1 MLEQNNL
8 FCSEKPYY
16 LHPKKGLFREQNNL
30 FCSGSLWCLVPKQTF
45 LYTNL
50 MLINANNM
58 RRLVWLLMDVS
69 CPWACMSKFEKG
81 EKERMTVVVR

>member
-1 MLEQNNL
+1 MLKQNNL

-30 FCSGSLWCLVPKQTF
+30 FCSGSPWCLVSKKTF

-50 MLINANNM
+50 MLINATDM
-58 RRLVWLLMDVS
+58 RWIEWLLIGVS
-69 CPWACMSKFEKG
+69 CPWACMSKIEKDAN
-81 EKERMTVVVR
+81 ERMTVVVR